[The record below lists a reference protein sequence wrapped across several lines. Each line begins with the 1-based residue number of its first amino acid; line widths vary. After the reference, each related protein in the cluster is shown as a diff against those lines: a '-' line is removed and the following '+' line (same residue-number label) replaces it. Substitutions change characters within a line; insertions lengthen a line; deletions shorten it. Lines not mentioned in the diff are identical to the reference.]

1 MVALSSYGQSRPDST
16 VVSTGGSD
24 PVNVSVPDS
33 IVEVDDLGL
42 DNQIIYTAK
51 DSTILDAVNER
62 ILLYGGAE
70 VKYGSM
76 EVKADYIEFSFATF
90 TAKAVGK
97 RDSTG
102 RVINKASFKEGDN
115 EFLEDSLAY
124 NFKSKKGISYGVRT
138 REGEAYLL
146 TEVSKKASNNWI
158 SIGNSKFTTCDKPEP
173 HYYFNLKRAMIL
185 PNDKIVSGPV
195 TFGIKRPGLQ
205 KLSGKA
211 LQMSEWLQEKLPI
224 PNAVKWPDSLQLTSF
239 IKKERVRIPKIGV
252 PFGFFPNKREAA
264 QGILIP
270 GYGNG
275 FEKGYFLQNLGY
287 YVPINQNWDTRILFD
302 IYTRGSWRVKNV
314 TNYKK
319 LYKYS
324 GGFDISRTLTKLGFP
339 ELSSYQ
345 KIANFNIQWT
355 HIQDAKARPNTT
367 FSSSINLGTL
377 NNFRS
382 NLNTSQEEFLS
393 STFTSSVQWAKNFPG
408 TPFNIGLTG
417 GHTQNTQSKTIQVR
431 FPTFTANMSRISL
444 GRFFEGNAKMKK
456 AMDLIGING
465 SANIENSLSEKESL
479 FSLKNLKALNNKSKN
494 GIKVQSTA
502 SFNKG
507 GKYGTLG
514 ASLSGSLYGTFKY
527 LDMQLPQGE
536 DVVIADTVTG
546 FRMAKNWN
554 ASVNFNSRIYGT
566 FTIKNGKNIKA
577 IRHLVQP
584 TVGLSYTPYSNYRK
598 FGFFSDTG
606 EFMGYS
612 PFDVSQFPPSN
623 STEALSATFNINQ
636 NFEAKV
642 RDKSA
647 TKVTY
652 KKVKII
658 ESWVM
663 RSSYDFMADSLN
675 LKNLSI
681 SAFTSLTKDF
691 TIRYNSSYSFYD
703 RDSLGKEINTFLAS
717 SNKGLSRME
726 NTVFTL
732 VFRAQSKDRDNIS
745 RADQKLTEEEQR
757 FVDQN
762 QSNLVDFK
770 IPWNLNVNY
779 NFRLNR
785 NWDVARQRDKT
796 IMSHAITFDGGVTIA
811 KKYAITVNSGYD
823 LSNIDPR
830 TMQWGNFGLRNF
842 TTTNLGFHWDLHCWE
857 FTFNL
862 VPFGQRK
869 NYSAQFNIK
878 SAMLK
883 DLKVQRRKNLG
894 DGSLLF

>member
-1 MVALSSYGQSRPDST
+1 MVSLSSDGQSRPDST
-16 VVSTGGSD
+16 VVSTGGSN

-33 IVEVDDLGL
+33 IVEEDDLGL

-62 ILLYGGAE
+62 ILLYGAAE

-90 TAKAVGK
+90 TAKAVGE
-97 RDSTG
+97 RDSSG
-102 RVINKASFKEGDN
+102 HVIKKASFKEGDN

-138 REGEAYLL
+138 QEGEAYLL
-146 TEVSKKASNNWI
+146 TQVSKKASNNWV
-158 SIGNSKFTTCDKPEP
+158 SIGESKFTTCDKPEP
-173 HYYFNLKRAMIL
+173 HYYFNLKKAMIL

-195 TFGIKRPGLQ
+195 TFGIKRPNT
-205 KLSGKA
+205 K
-211 LQMSEWLQEKLPI
+211 
-224 PNAVKWPDSLQLTSF
+224 KWPGSLQLVALLL
-239 IKKERVRIPKIGV
+239 KETIHIPKIGV

-270 GYGNG
+270 SYGNG
-275 FEKGYFLQNLGY
+275 YEKGYFLQNLGY
-287 YVPINQNWDTRILFD
+287 YIPVNQNWDTRVLFD
-302 IYTRGSWRVKNV
+302 VYTRGSWRVKNV

-324 GGFDISRTLTKLGFP
+324 GGFEVSRTMTKIGFS

-345 KIANFNIQWT
+345 RQANFNIQWT
-355 HIQDAKARPNTT
+355 HIQDPKARPNTT
-367 FSSSINLGTL
+367 FSSSVNLGTL

-382 NLNTSQEEFLS
+382 NINTSQQDYLS
-393 STFTSSVQWAKNFPG
+393 STFTSSVQWAKNFAG
-408 TPFNIGLTG
+408 TPFNMGLIG

-431 FPTFTANMSRISL
+431 LPSFTVNMSRISL
-444 GRFFEGNAKMKK
+444 GRFFEGNPKAKKT
-456 AMDLIGING
+456 MDLIGVNA
-465 SANIENSLSEKESL
+465 SANIENSLSENDKL
-479 FSLKNLKALNNKSKN
+479 FSLKNLRALNRKSKN
-494 GIKVQSTA
+494 GMKIQSSA

-514 ASLSGSLYGTFKY
+514 ASLSGTLYGTVKY

-536 DVVIADTVTG
+536 NVIIADTVTG

-566 FTIKNGKNIKA
+566 FTIKKGKNIKA

-584 TVGLSYTPYSNYRK
+584 TIGLSYTPYSNYRK
-598 FGFFSDTG
+598 YGFFSDTG

-612 PFDVSQFPPSN
+612 PFDVSQFAPSN
-623 STEALSATFNINQ
+623 SSEAFSATFSVNQ

-647 TKVTY
+647 SKITY

-658 ESWVM
+658 ESWRM
-663 RSSYDFMADSLN
+663 SSSYDFMADSLN
-675 LKNLSI
+675 LKNLAI
-681 SAFTSLTKDF
+681 SAFTTLTKDM
-691 TIRYNSSYSFYD
+691 TIRYSSTYSFYD
-703 RDSLGKEINTFLAS
+703 RDSLGREINTFLAS
-717 SNKGLSRME
+717 ANKGLSRME
-726 NTVFTL
+726 NSVITL
-732 VFRAQSKDRDNIS
+732 AFKVQSKNKDNLT
-745 RADQKLTEEEQR
+745 RADQKLTEEEQK
-757 FVDQN
+757 FVEQN
-762 QSNLVDFK
+762 QGNLVDFK
-770 IPWNLNVNY
+770 IPWNINMNY

-785 NWDVARQRDKT
+785 SWDIARQRDKT
-796 IMSHAITFDGGVTIA
+796 KMSHTITFDGAVTIA

-823 LSNIDPR
+823 LSNMDPR